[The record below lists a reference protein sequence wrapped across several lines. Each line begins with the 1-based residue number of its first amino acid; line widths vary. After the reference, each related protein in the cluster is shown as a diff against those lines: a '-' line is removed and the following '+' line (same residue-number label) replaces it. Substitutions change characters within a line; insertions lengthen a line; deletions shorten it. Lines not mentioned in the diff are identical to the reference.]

1 MMSVE
6 SGIGD
11 WLSMALLSGIGF
23 LVFLALLF
31 TVAALGRNVFFGP
44 RER

>member
-1 MMSVE
+1 MISLKC
-6 SGIGD
+6 GIGD
-11 WLSMALLSGIGF
+11 WLSMALMSGIGF

-31 TVAALGRNVFFGP
+31 AVAALGRYVFFGP

>member
-6 SGIGD
+6 YGIGD

-31 TVAALGRNVFFGP
+31 AVAALGRYVFFGP